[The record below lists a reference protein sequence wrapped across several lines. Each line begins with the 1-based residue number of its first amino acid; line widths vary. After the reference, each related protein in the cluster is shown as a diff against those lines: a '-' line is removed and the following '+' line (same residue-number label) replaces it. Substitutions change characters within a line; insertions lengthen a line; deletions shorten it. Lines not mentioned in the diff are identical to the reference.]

1 MRFSPSSWCV
11 LATSLIV
18 QSLLGVFA
26 DDAWAQ
32 ADDFKNRLPRI
43 PPLEPAA
50 AMKSFTVEPGFRIER
65 VAAEP
70 LVHDPVAICFD
81 ENGRLFVCE
90 MCDYSEDDKANLG
103 VIRLLEDTNDDGRF
117 DKSTPYVEG
126 LSWPTAVQCYD
137 GGVFVAAAPFLYY
150 CKDTDGD
157 GRADVKRLV
166 YQGFHRSNV
175 QGLVNCLR
183 WGLDNRLHGATS
195 TAGGELNRAD
205 TETPAGPDAKNKLPA
220 VRMNGRDFS
229 IDPRTRDLR
238 LESGGGQHGMS
249 FDDWGRKFVSS
260 NSDHIQLVM
269 FEDRYMARNRFLAA
283 PSPRVSIAT
292 DGPAAPVFR
301 TSPIEPWRIVR
312 TELRVSGKVPGIIEG
327 GGKPAGYFT
336 GATGVTIYRGDA
348 WPRAFQ
354 GNAFIGDVGSNLVH
368 RKILEPA
375 GVELR
380 ARRADDG
387 REFVASSDIW
397 FRPCQFGNAPDGT
410 LHILDVYREVIEHPA
425 ALPPSIKKHLDL
437 TSGRDRG
444 RIYRV
449 VPEGFKPRPG
459 PRLGKASTVELV
471 ALLEHPNGWHRE
483 TASRLLYERNDSAA
497 KEPLVKLAAESKSPL
512 GRMHAL
518 YALEGLAALTPE
530 VLLARLADADP
541 RVREHAV
548 RLSEGLSKSASSAA
562 LAAKL
567 CELAADPDVRVR
579 YQLAFTLGD
588 LPSEASSQALAKI
601 AALDASDPWIR
612 LAVLSSL
619 SGRADGVFARLV
631 DDAKFRTTPA
641 GQSMLSQLAEQVGLA
656 TKPEQV
662 AVVITGIEA
671 LPASEQPL
679 ARAVLGSLGSGLSR
693 SGGALREKLSADG
706 SRSKELLAEILRD
719 AKVAAADAKLAEAKR
734 VEAIRSLGLS
744 SLADSRDTLA
754 PLLDGRQPQAVQMAA
769 VDTLARFR
777 DADVAELIIAAW
789 PNFSPGVRASAAEA
803 LFARSDR
810 LPALLTAIGKGQV
823 SATQLD
829 PARVQFLLTHH
840 DAAIREQA
848 GKVLADAKLGRRADV
863 VAAHRDVLEMKGDV
877 DRGRAAFRK
886 ICSACHRLE
895 NVGHETA
902 PNLATIQN
910 RGAEA
915 ILLNV
920 LDPNREVNPQYVNYI
935 VVTEEGRSITGMIAA
950 ETATSITLRRAEGQS
965 DTVLRSSIDELKST
979 GLSIMPEGIEKQL
992 DKQALADVIA
1002 YLLSIR

>member
-1 MRFSPSSWCV
+1 MRFSASSWSI
-11 LATSLIV
+11 LAPCLFV
-18 QSLLGVFA
+18 PALLGVLA
-26 DDAWAQ
+26 GDAWAQ
-32 ADDFKNRLPRI
+32 ADDFKDRLPRI
-43 PPLEPAA
+43 PPLEPAT
-50 AMKSFTVEPGFRIER
+50 AMKSFTVEPGFRIEQ

-70 LVHDPVAICFD
+70 LVHDPVAMSFD

-103 VIRLLEDTNDDGRF
+103 VIRLLEDTDDDGRF

-205 TETPAGPDAKNKLPA
+205 TETPAGPDAKSKPSA

-229 IDPRTRDLR
+229 MDPRTRDLR

-269 FEDRYMARNRFLAA
+269 FEDRYMARNKFLAA
-283 PSPRVSIAT
+283 PSPRVSIAA

-348 WPRAFQ
+348 WPAAFQ

-375 GVELR
+375 GLELR
-380 ARRADDG
+380 ARRADEG
-387 REFVASSDIW
+387 REFIASSDIW

-410 LHILDVYREVIEHPA
+410 LYVLDVYREVIEHPA

-459 PRLGKASTVELV
+459 PRLGKASTAELV

-483 TASRLLYERNDSAA
+483 TAARLLYERNDAAA

-518 YALEGLAALTPE
+518 YALDGITALTPE

-548 RLSEGLSKSASSAA
+548 RFSESLAFKSTP

-567 CELAADPDVRVR
+567 CELAADPDRRVR

-588 LPSEASSQALAKI
+588 LPGDASSQALAKI
-601 AALDASDPWIR
+601 AALDAADPWVR

-619 SGRADGVFARLV
+619 SGRADAVFAQLA
-631 DDAKFRTTPA
+631 DLAKFRATPA
-641 GQSMLSQLAEQVGLA
+641 GQTMLGQLAHQVGLA

-662 AVVITGIEA
+662 AIVLHGIEA
-671 LPASEQPL
+671 LPADERPL
-679 ARAVLGSLGSGLSR
+679 ARAVLGALGSGLSR
-693 SGGALREKLSADG
+693 SGGALGEKISADG
-706 SRSKELLAEILRD
+706 SRSKELLTEILRD
-719 AKVAAADAKLAEAKR
+719 AKLAAADAKLADAKR
-734 VEAIRSLGLS
+734 VEAIRALGLA
-744 SLADSRDTLA
+744 SLAASRDALV

-777 DADVAELIIAAW
+777 EPDVADFIVSAW

-803 LFARSDR
+803 LFARPDR
-810 LPALLTAIGKGQV
+810 LPALLTAIGKGQI

-829 PARVQFLLTHH
+829 PARVQFLLTHQ
-840 DAAIREQA
+840 DVAIREQA

-863 VAAHRDVLEMKGDV
+863 VAAHRDVLELKGDV
-877 DRGRAAFRK
+877 ERGRAAFRK

-935 VVTEEGRSITGMIAA
+935 VVTDEGRSITGMIAS
-950 ETATSITLRRAEGQS
+950 ETATSITLRRAEGQQ